1 MKKIVTQLVDD
12 LDGTV
17 IEAGAGRTVSL
28 SLDGRGWELDLSD
41 ANIDKLKTAL
51 DPFLSAARSTGSRG
65 SASRGAAPR
74 RARTASA
81 KELAEVRTWAGENG
95 YSVGNRGRIS
105 AEVRDAYDSAHA

>member
-41 ANIDKLKTAL
+41 ANIEKLKAAL

-65 SASRGAAPR
+65 SASRPAAPR

-81 KELAEVRTWAGENG
+81 KELAAVRTGASENG
-95 YSVGNRGRIS
+95 YAVGNRGRIS